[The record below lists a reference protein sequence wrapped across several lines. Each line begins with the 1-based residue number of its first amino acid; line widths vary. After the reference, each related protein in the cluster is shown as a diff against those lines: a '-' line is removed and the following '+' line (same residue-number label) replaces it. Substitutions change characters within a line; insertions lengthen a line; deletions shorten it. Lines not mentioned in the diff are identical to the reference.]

1 MRYIGKKMV
10 TMVVTIL
17 IISFLVFFAFDMIPG
32 DAALASLGTD
42 ATPERIEALR
52 EQMGLNRPLL
62 QRYADWL
69 FSFVRGDF
77 GTSYKYNMP
86 VLDMMADKFPIT
98 VMMAMISFVMIV
110 VVSLPLGIYTVKH
123 QGKWIDRVITVVNQ
137 ILMAIPHFFMGI
149 VLTYVFGLLL
159 KLFTPGAFV
168 SYDVDFKAFIRY
180 LIFPCIAIAL
190 PKTATSVK
198 MIKSAC
204 LAEAKKDYTRTA
216 YSKGNR
222 TGQVLVKHVLKN
234 AMIPVI
240 TLWGMMLADLLVGS
254 IVIEQVFNIPGIGRI
269 LITSIS
275 YRDYPVVE
283 AIIVLIAVIIV
294 VTNFLVDVI
303 YQWID
308 PRINVQE

>member
-1 MRYIGKKMV
+1 MRYIWKKLG
-10 TMVVTIL
+10 TMLVTIL

-32 DAALASLGTD
+32 DAALATLGTD

-86 VLDMMADKFPIT
+86 VWDMLADKFPIT
-98 VMMAMISFVMIV
+98 VMMALISFFMII
-110 VVSLPLGIYTVKH
+110 VVSLPIGIYAVKH

-159 KLFTPGAFV
+159 KLFTPGNFV
-168 SYDVDFKAFIRY
+168 SYDVDFKAFISY

-216 YSKGNR
+216 YSKGNH

>member
-1 MRYIGKKMV
+1 MRYIGKKLV

-86 VLDMMADKFPIT
+86 VLDMIADKFPIT

-168 SYDVDFKAFIRY
+168 SYDVDFKAFISY

>member
-1 MRYIGKKMV
+1 MRYIGKKLV
-10 TMVVTIL
+10 TMLVTIL

-69 FSFVRGDF
+69 FSFVRGDL

-86 VLDMMADKFPIT
+86 VLHMIADKFPIT
-98 VMMAMISFVMIV
+98 VMMAVISFVMIV
-110 VVSLPLGIYTVKH
+110 AVSLPLGIYTVKH

-190 PKTATSVK
+190 PKIATSVK

-222 TGQVLVKHVLKN
+222 TSQVLVRHVLKN

>member
-1 MRYIGKKMV
+1 MRYIGKKLG
-10 TMVVTIL
+10 TMVITIL
-17 IISFLVFFAFDMIPG
+17 IISFLVFFAFDLIPG
-32 DAALASLGTD
+32 DAAMASLGTD

-52 EQMGLNRPLL
+52 EQMGLNRPLI

-69 FSFVRGDF
+69 WSFIRGDF
-77 GTSYKYNMP
+77 GTSYKYKVSVSSLIADKLP
-86 VLDMMADKFPIT
+86 ITFMMAI
-98 VMMAMISFVMIV
+98 ISFVMIIV
-110 VVSLPLGIYTVKH
+110 ISLPVGIYSVKH
-123 QGKWIDRVITVVNQ
+123 QGKWIDRSITVINQ

-149 VLTYVFGLLL
+149 MLTYVFGLLL
-159 KLFTPGAFV
+159 KIFTPGDFV
-168 SYDVDFKAFIRY
+168 SYQVNFKAFIKY

-190 PKTATSVK
+190 PKIATSVK
-198 MIKSAC
+198 LIKSAC

-216 YSKGNR
+216 YSKGNN
-222 TGQVLVKHVLKN
+222 TNQVLVKHVLKN
-234 AMIPVI
+234 ALMPVI

-283 AIIVLIAVIIV
+283 AIIILIAIIIV

-303 YQWID
+303 YQLID
-308 PRINVQE
+308 PRISVQE